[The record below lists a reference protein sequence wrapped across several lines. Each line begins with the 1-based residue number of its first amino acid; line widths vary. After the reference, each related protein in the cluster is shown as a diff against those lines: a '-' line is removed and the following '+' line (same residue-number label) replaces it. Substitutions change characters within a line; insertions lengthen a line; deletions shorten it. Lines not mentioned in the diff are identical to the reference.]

1 MEQQMDI
8 WCRPKGS
15 YSNNILSSI
24 QMNAAKNPDLPAFI
38 CENRSFSW
46 AEMWE
51 RTNRLANGL
60 ISLGLKPGERLAI
73 FLKNSI
79 EFSETCISGYKTGLV
94 RSPVSSNFKSDE
106 LSYQLND
113 CGASAIVT
121 SLELL
126 PVVKDVQSRVPS
138 LKHIIVTGENTPDGL
153 ISYDGL
159 MQDSS
164 PDNNGYSPIPDDI
177 DLILYTSGTTGKP
190 KGAVRGVMEDYHTG
204 ITICIDWKIRS
215 GDVQL
220 VATPQYHA
228 GAMAW
233 FIATMISGGTL
244 VILPSFDPVKILAI
258 IEKHKVSWLMMVP
271 VMYDVVTSL
280 PAEILNK
287 HELGSLKTV
296 ISGGAP
302 LHTPT
307 KLKIKELF
315 KNAELNEFYG
325 STELG
330 VSTCL
335 RDVDQLR
342 KVRCVGKPG
351 HDLELKLFDQNG
363 NEVKQ
368 GENGILYSRGLGGFR
383 GYWNNEEATREAF
396 LDDGWATV
404 GDIARQDEE
413 GYFYIVDR
421 LKDMIITGGVNVY
434 PVEIEG
440 VLVQMEGVKDA
451 AVIGIPDKQWG
462 EAIKA
467 LIVKKPDSS
476 VTEDS
481 IIAYCREK
489 LAKYKVPKS
498 VDFVDSIPRTLTG
511 KILKKDLRKAYWDE
525 GDIQVS

>member
-1 MEQQMDI
+1 MENPVSLQY
-8 WCRPKGS
+8 RHKGS

-24 QMNAAKNPDLPAFI
+24 RMNVAKNPDLPAFI
-38 CENRSFSW
+38 CEDTSLTWS
-46 AEMWE
+46 EMWQK
-51 RTNRLANGL
+51 TNRLANGL
-60 ISLGLKPGERLAI
+60 SGLGLKPGDRLAI
-73 FLKNSI
+73 FLKNCI
-79 EFSETCISGYKTGLV
+79 EFSETCVAGYKTGLI

-106 LSYQLND
+106 LAYQLND
-113 CGASAIVT
+113 CGAAAIVT
-121 SLELL
+121 SPDLFLI
-126 PVVKDVQSRVPS
+126 VKDVQLRVPG
-138 LKHIIVTGENTPDGL
+138 LKHVIVTCDNTPEGV
-153 ISYDGL
+153 ISYSAL
-159 MQDSS
+159 VQHSS
-164 PDNNGYSPIPDDI
+164 PDDTGYAPAPEDI

-190 KGAVRGVMEDYHTG
+190 KGAIRGIMEDYHTG
-204 ITICIDWKIRS
+204 ITVCVDWKIRS
-215 GDVQL
+215 GDAQL

-233 FIATMISGGTL
+233 FIATLVSGGTL
-244 VILPSFDPVKILAI
+244 VILPGFDPVKLLAT
-258 IEKHKVSWLMMVP
+258 IEKNKVNWLMMVP
-271 VMYDVVTSL
+271 VMFDVVTSL

-287 HELGSLKTV
+287 HDLSSLRTL

-330 VSTCL
+330 VSSCL

-342 KVRCVGKPG
+342 KVRCVGKPC

-363 NEVKQ
+363 NEVKR

-396 LDDGWATV
+396 LNDDWATV

-413 GYFYIVDR
+413 GYYYIVDR

-440 VLVQMEGVKDA
+440 VLLQMEGVRDA
-451 AVIGIPDKQWG
+451 AVIGVPDKQWG

-467 LIVKKPDSS
+467 IIVKKTDTS
-476 VTEDS
+476 VTEES
-481 IIAYCREK
+481 VIAYCREK

-511 KILKKDLRKAYWDE
+511 KILKKDLRRVYWGE
-525 GDIQVS
+525 NDIQVS